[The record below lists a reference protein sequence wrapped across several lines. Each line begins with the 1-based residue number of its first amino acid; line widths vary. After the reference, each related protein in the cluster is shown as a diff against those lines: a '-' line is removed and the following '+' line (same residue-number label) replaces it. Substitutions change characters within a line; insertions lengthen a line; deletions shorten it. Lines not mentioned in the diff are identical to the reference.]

1 MKNWGGHVL
10 RVAMCSILVSV
21 ICGVCA
27 AQDFGTL
34 PENKHTVRLACL
46 DGEVPSFCGMLAKQ
60 LKKEFKVKE
69 ADVRGTYSLLIG
81 GHRATD
87 ANNPDPFYVV
97 YGILTRTVVYKND
110 EQGDPKI
117 ANHFR
122 KVHTIGLPQSDFKV
136 EAQRFADIFIRDIQR
151 DIAKIQR

>member
-1 MKNWGGHVL
+1 MNNRRGVAI
-10 RVAMCSILVSV
+10 RVAMCSILVFV
-21 ICGVCA
+21 FCGVCS

-34 PENKHTVRLACL
+34 PESKHTVRVACL
-46 DGEVPSFCGMLAKQ
+46 DDEIPSFCGMLAQQ
-60 LKKEFKVKE
+60 LNKEFKVKAANE
-69 ADVRGTYSLLIG
+69 HGTYSLLIG

-97 YGILTRTVVYKND
+97 YGILTRTVVYKNSD
-110 EQGDPKI
+110 DGDPEI

-122 KVHTIGLPQSDFKV
+122 RIHTIGTSPSDFKTTAV
-136 EAQRFADIFIRDIQR
+136 RFAEIFVRDIQT